1 MRSLW
6 FRLYVDL
13 PRNRKVYA
21 LPDDVFRFWIL
32 LMCVVKEAQGN
43 GKLPPVEDISF
54 GLRRS
59 PEEVL
64 RNLEVLKAAKF
75 VESMPDGLYLHD
87 WMELQPRGD
96 GDPTAAERKA
106 RQRARQSNGVDGKK
120 KEPVTG
126 KSRVTSRRKSRVDK
140 YKEEG
145 ESERGNKDDPAS
157 GAFNGAR
164 SVSLATKQI
173 IQGMMKGFKAHD

>member
-13 PRNRKVYA
+13 PRSRKVFA

-43 GKLPPVEDISF
+43 GKLPSVDDISF
-54 GLRRS
+54 GLRKS

-64 RNLEVLKAAKF
+64 RNIETLKASKF
-75 VESMPDGLYLHD
+75 IEAMPDGLYLHD

-106 RQRARQSNGVDGKK
+106 RQRAKDAAAGQKK
-120 KEPVTG
+120 TVTP
-126 KSRVTSRRKSRVDK
+126 KSRVTSRDKSRVYK

-145 ESERGNKDDPAS
+145 ESERGNKDEAAS
-157 GAFNGAR
+157 GASKGAQA
-164 SVSLATKQI
+164 VSLATKKAI
-173 IQGMMKGFKAHD
+173 AALFKGVKPYD